1 MSLSGILN
9 VSITGLTTSQE
20 AMRTASVNIANVNTE
35 GYVRKIADQK
45 TRVLASSA
53 GGVEIAEIRRNID
66 TFLEREALFATS
78 NKKRFE
84 AQNKIQDSLQ
94 AALGKP
100 DLETSMAARLNKIF
114 AGLAD
119 LQIEPD
125 SAVRRFAAVNDLNA
139 WGQEVERV
147 ATEIQS
153 YRSDAD
159 RRISDNI
166 GVINSAI
173 DRISDLSIEIS
184 KAQAV
189 GQDASALEEERARQ
203 ISKISELVDVRVVEI
218 GGGYIDVS
226 TTSGV
231 SLVDRVKR
239 RLVYQPTSVVNSSS
253 QISQIKVYRVDPAS
267 GSLST
272 NFYNLDPSLTGGEI
286 RGLMD
291 MRDTYLPYAALQLG
305 EMSRKVVAQLNS
317 IHNDNVAYP
326 PPTNLTGRNT
336 GLLGT
341 DNHDFTGAV
350 SFVLMDTGN
359 GTVRRTVTADFSANT
374 YTVNGGAAVAFGG
387 TTLTSALTAI
397 NTGLGTNGAFVFTNG
412 TLSYTNGT
420 AGALGIGM
428 IQNTTSPS
436 SRGGRGFSHFFG
448 LNNLM
453 TATTLESYNTGFAA
467 SDAHGFNAS
476 GSITFEVRGPNN
488 EVPTTFSITPTAG
501 GNVTNLAAQFNASFN
516 PTYGSVSYNTTS
528 GQFDFTFN
536 STYSSYKVNVTG
548 DTTTRGATGVTVSD
562 MFGIGDKYRANA
574 ALGLAVASRIGG
586 TSTSSGNINLFSS
599 GNVQSLTVG
608 AVGTGPGDNS
618 GVRDL
623 VAASA
628 TNVSFAAAG
637 DLSAATSTMGEYVG
651 NVFQRLAINAS
662 TAKSFED
669 HRTALLEELNNRR
682 NAVSGVNLDEELSNT
697 IIFQN
702 AYNAAAR
709 MMTTARDMFDEL
721 LRIP

>member
-1 MSLSGILN
+1 MSLTGILN
-9 VSITGLTTSQE
+9 VSISGLTTSQE
-20 AMRTASVNIANVNTE
+20 AMRNASVNIANVNTE

-45 TRVLASSA
+45 TRVLAASA

-66 TFLEREALFATS
+66 IFLEREALSATS
-78 NKKRFE
+78 NQKRFD
-84 AQNKIQDSLQ
+84 AQNKIHDSLQ

-114 AGLAD
+114 AGVSD

-125 SAVRRFAAVNDLNA
+125 SAVRRFAAIDDLNA
-139 WGQEVERV
+139 WGLEVDRV
-147 ATEIQS
+147 ANEIQS

-173 DRISDLSIEIS
+173 DLIYDLSVEIS

-189 GQDASALEEERARQ
+189 GQDSSALDEERARQ
-203 ISKISELVDVRVVEI
+203 ISKISELVDVRVVEL

-231 SLVDRVKR
+231 TLVDRVKR
-239 RLVYQPTSVVNSSS
+239 KLVYQPTSVINSSS
-253 QISQIKVYRVDPAS
+253 QVSQIQVYRVDPAS
-267 GSLST
+267 GTLST
-272 NFYNLDPSLTGGEI
+272 NFYRLDPSLSGGEI

-305 EMSRKVVAQLNS
+305 EMSRKVVAQLNAV
-317 IHNDNVAYP
+317 HNDNVAFP
-326 PPTNLTGRNT
+326 PPTSLTGRNT

-341 DNHDFTGAV
+341 DAPDFTGVAD
-350 SFVLMDTGN
+350 FVLMDSSN
-359 GTVRRTVTADFSANT
+359 ATVRRTVSVNFTNST
-374 YTVNGGAAVAFGG
+374 YQINGGANTAFSG
-387 TTLTSALTAI
+387 TTLTTLIADI
-397 NTGLGTNGAFVFTNG
+397 NTGLGANGTFTLSNGVLSYSGTNGIGIVQN
-412 TLSYTNGT
+412 ST
-420 AGALGIGM
+420 AA
-428 IQNTTSPS
+428 S

-476 GSITFEVRGPNN
+476 GNISFEIRGPNN
-488 EVPTTFSITPTAG
+488 EVPLTFAVTPTAG
-501 GNVTNLAAQFNASFN
+501 GNVTALAAQFNSSVA

-536 STYSSYKVNVTG
+536 STYSNYKVNVTA

-574 ALGLAVASRIGG
+574 ALGVAVASRIGG
-586 TSTSSGNINLFSS
+586 TTTSSGNINLMAT
-599 GNVQSLTVG
+599 GNVQSITVG
-608 AVGTGPGDNS
+608 QVGTGPGDNS

-623 VAASA
+623 VVSSSTAI
-628 TNVSFAAAG
+628 SFAAAG
-637 DLSAATSTMGEYVG
+637 DLSASTSTMGEYVG
-651 NVFQRLAINAS
+651 NIFQRIAINAS
-662 TAKSFED
+662 TSKSFEE
-669 HRTALLEELNNRR
+669 HRTALLTELNNRR
-682 NAVSGVNLDEELSNT
+682 AAVSGVNLDEELSNT

-709 MMTTARDMFDEL
+709 MMSTARDMFDEL
-721 LRIP
+721 LSIT

>member
-9 VSITGLTTSQE
+9 VSISGLVTSQE

-45 TRVLASSA
+45 TRVLAASA

-66 TFLEREALFATS
+66 TFLEREALSATS
-78 NKKRFE
+78 NQKRFE

-114 AGLAD
+114 SGLAD

-147 ATEIQS
+147 AAEIQN

-189 GQDASALEEERARQ
+189 GQDASALEEERSRQ
-203 ISKISELVDVRVVEI
+203 IGQISELVDVRVVEI
-218 GGGYIDVS
+218 GGGYVDVS

-231 SLVDRVKR
+231 TLVDRVKR
-239 RLVYQPTSVVNSSS
+239 KLVYQPTSVVNSSS

-272 NFYNLDPSLTGGEI
+272 NYYSLDPALTGGEI

-359 GTVRRTVTADFSANT
+359 GTVRRTVTANFSANT

-387 TTLTSALTAI
+387 TTLTAALTAI
-397 NTGLGTNGAFVFTNG
+397 NTGLGANGAFTFTNG
-412 TLSYTNGT
+412 TLSYSGSE
-420 AGALGIGM
+420 GIG
-428 IQNTTSPS
+428 IAQNTTSPS
-436 SRGGRGFSHFFG
+436 TRGGRGFSHFFG

-453 TATTLESYNTGFAA
+453 TATTLESYETGFAA

-476 GSITFEVRGPNN
+476 GAITFEVRGPNN

-501 GNVTNLAAQFNASFN
+501 GNVANLAAQFNASFN

-536 STYSSYKVNVTG
+536 STYANYKVNVTG